1 MTHHRNSNR
10 IATLAISL
18 ALALTAAAMSACNS
32 NRAPRAS
39 SKIPTQEER
48 AAVIR
53 DSHSIAMQAQRAEQ
67 RGDIARAIDLYRRAV
82 DTNPNFSQAWNNLGR
97 LLLDVERPIDAAIAF
112 RAAADADPSGPEPY
126 FNLGVLWERQG
137 YLDDAVRFYNESLQ
151 RNARYLPALR
161 RILILDMR
169 FDLDDA
175 RTPDRLRMAML
186 LDNNPEYRALYERHQ
201 QTLRTRRNA
210 PMLGQGS

>member
-1 MTHHRNSNR
+1 
-10 IATLAISL
+10 
-18 ALALTAAAMSACNS
+18 
-32 NRAPRAS
+32 
-39 SKIPTQEER
+39 
-48 AAVIR
+48 
-53 DSHSIAMQAQRAEQ
+53 MQAQRAEQ

-201 QTLRTRRNA
+201 QTRRTRRNA